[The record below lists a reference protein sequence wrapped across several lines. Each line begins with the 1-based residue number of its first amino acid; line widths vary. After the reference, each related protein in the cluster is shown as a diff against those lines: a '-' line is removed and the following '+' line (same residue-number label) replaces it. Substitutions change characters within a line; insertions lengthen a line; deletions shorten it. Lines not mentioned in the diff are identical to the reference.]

1 MNEQSVGYP
10 LSEEQ
15 NMIRDMV
22 REFTKKEVEPRDKWM
37 DENGFDYDL
46 HKKLTQAGL
55 MGIHLAEKYGGGG
68 GDAVTSIIVIHEL
81 AKGSASVALFLDA
94 NWLAADLILYHGSEA
109 QKDKYLPLAA
119 QGKIFAF
126 GLTESSAGSDAAGIK
141 STVVPAE
148 DGGWILNGGKAWIT
162 NSGVADY
169 YVILAKTDP
178 EAGNKGI
185 SAFIVPKEVEGLT
198 VGKFEDKMGMRGSAT
213 CELSFDNI
221 HLPADALLGDLGKG
235 FKMAM
240 EALDGARI
248 SIGAIAAGLSE
259 HAMTVAKNY
268 ANERMTFGKPIAKHQ
283 GIQFKFA
290 DMAAE
295 IRAMELLTYDTARMK
310 AEGKR
315 HTLEAAETKLFSGT
329 RCTQICLECQQ
340 VLGGNG
346 YSKEYNVERF
356 VRDAK
361 LLEIGEG
368 TNEILRM
375 LIGGTVLA
383 QK

>member
-1 MNEQSVGYP
+1 MITFQFT
-10 LSEEQ
+10 EEQ

-346 YSKEYNVERF
+346 YSKEHNVERF

>member
-1 MNEQSVGYP
+1 MITFQFT
-10 LSEEQ
+10 EEQ

-346 YSKEYNVERF
+346 YAKEYNVERF

>member
-1 MNEQSVGYP
+1 M
-10 LSEEQ
+10 
-15 NMIRDMV
+15 
-22 REFTKKEVEPRDKWM
+22 
-37 DENGFDYDL
+37 
-46 HKKLTQAGL
+46 
-55 MGIHLAEKYGGGG
+55 
-68 GDAVTSIIVIHEL
+68 
-81 AKGSASVALFLDA
+81 
-94 NWLAADLILYHGSEA
+94 
-109 QKDKYLPLAA
+109 
-119 QGKIFAF
+119 
-126 GLTESSAGSDAAGIK
+126 
-141 STVVPAE
+141 PAE

-185 SAFIVPKEVEGLT
+185 SAFIVPKDAEGLT
-198 VGKFEDKMGMRGSAT
+198 IGKFEDKMGMRGSAT

-221 HLPADALLGDLGKG
+221 HLPADALLGATGQG

-283 GIQFKFA
+283 GVQFKFA

-310 AEGKR
+310 AAGKR
-315 HTLEAAETKLFSGT
+315 HTPRGGRDQAVLRHPLHPDLPRVPAGPGRQRLLQGVPRRALRPRRQAA
-329 RCTQICLECQQ
+329 
-340 VLGGNG
+340 
-346 YSKEYNVERF
+346 
-356 VRDAK
+356 
-361 LLEIGEG
+361 
-368 TNEILRM
+368 
-375 LIGGTVLA
+375 
-383 QK
+383 

>member
-1 MNEQSVGYP
+1 MITFQFT
-10 LSEEQ
+10 EEQ

-148 DGGWILNGGKAWIT
+148 DGGWILNGGKPWIT

>member
-1 MNEQSVGYP
+1 MITFQFT
-10 LSEEQ
+10 EEQ

-368 TNEILRM
+368 TTEILRM

>member
-1 MNEQSVGYP
+1 MITFQFT
-10 LSEEQ
+10 EEQ

-126 GLTESSAGSDAAGIK
+126 GLTESSAGSDAANIK

>member
-1 MNEQSVGYP
+1 MITFQFT
-10 LSEEQ
+10 EEQ

-248 SIGAIAAGLSE
+248 SIDAIAAGLSE

>member
-1 MNEQSVGYP
+1 MSMFKVT
-10 LSEEQ
+10 EEQ
-15 NMIRDMV
+15 LMIRDMV
-22 REFTKKEVEPRDKWM
+22 REFTKNEVEPRDKWM
-37 DENGFDYDL
+37 DENGFDYEL
-46 HKKLTQAGL
+46 HQKLCQAGL
-55 MGIHLAEKYGGGG
+55 MGIHLDEKYGGGG
-68 GDAVTSIIVIHEL
+68 GDAVTSIIVIHEI
-81 AKGSASVALFLDA
+81 AKGSASAALFLDA
-94 NWLAADLILYHGSEA
+94 NWLAADLILHHGTEA
-109 QKDKYLPLAA
+109 QKDKYLPQAA

-126 GLTESSAGSDAAGIK
+126 GLTEASGGSDAAAIK
-141 STVVPAE
+141 STVVRAE
-148 DGGWILNGGKAWIT
+148 DGGWIMNGGKAWIT

-178 EAGNKGI
+178 DAGNKGI
-185 SAFIVPKEVEGLT
+185 SAFIVPKETEGLFI
-198 VGKFEDKMGMRGSAT
+198 GKFEDKMGMRGSAT
-213 CELSFDNI
+213 CELSFNDM
-221 HLPADALLGDLGKG
+221 HLPADALLGELGKG
-235 FKMAM
+235 FKYAM

-259 HAMTVAKNY
+259 HAMTIAKNY
-268 ANERMTFGKPIAKHQ
+268 ANERICFGKPIGKFQ

-295 IRAMELLTYDTARMK
+295 IRAMELMTYDTAAMK
-310 AEGKR
+310 AAGMR
-315 HTLEAAETKLFSGT
+315 HTLEAAETKLFAGT
-329 RCTQICLECQQ
+329 HCTQICLECQQ

-346 YSKEYNVERF
+346 YSKEFHVERF
-356 VRDAK
+356 TRDAK

>member
-1 MNEQSVGYP
+1 MTFNFT
-10 LSEEQ
+10 EEQ
-15 NMIRDMV
+15 VMIRDMV

-37 DENGFDYDL
+37 DENGFDYEL

-55 MGIHLAEKYGGGG
+55 MGIHLDEKYGGGG

-94 NWLAADLILYHGSEA
+94 NWLACDLILYHGTEA
-109 QKDKYLPLAA
+109 QKDKYLPQAA

-141 STVVPAE
+141 STCIPAE

-169 YVILAKTDP
+169 YIILAKTDP

-185 SAFIVPKEVEGLT
+185 SAFIVPKDAEGLT

-221 HLPADALLGDLGKG
+221 HLPADALLGSTGMG

-240 EALDGARI
+240 QALDGARI

-283 GIQFKFA
+283 GVQFKFA
-290 DMAAE
+290 DMSRRDTRHGAADLRHRPHE
-295 IRAMELLTYDTARMK
+295 GRGQAPHPRGRADQAVLRHPLHPDLPGVPAGPRRQRLLQGVPRRALRP
-310 AEGKR
+310 R
-315 HTLEAAETKLFSGT
+315 RQAA
-329 RCTQICLECQQ
+329 
-340 VLGGNG
+340 
-346 YSKEYNVERF
+346 
-356 VRDAK
+356 
-361 LLEIGEG
+361 
-368 TNEILRM
+368 
-375 LIGGTVLA
+375 
-383 QK
+383 

>member
-1 MNEQSVGYP
+1 MITFQFT
-10 LSEEQ
+10 EEQ

-119 QGKIFAF
+119 QGTIFAF
-126 GLTESSAGSDAAGIK
+126 GLTESSAGSDAAGFK

>member
-1 MNEQSVGYP
+1 MTFDFT
-10 LSEEQ
+10 EEQ
-15 NMIRDMV
+15 VMIRDMV

-37 DENGFDYDL
+37 DENGFDYEL

-55 MGIHLAEKYGGGG
+55 MGIHLDEKYGGGG

-94 NWLAADLILYHGSEA
+94 NWLACDLILYHGTEA
-109 QKDKYLPLAA
+109 QKDKYLPQAA

-141 STVVPAE
+141 STCMPAE

-185 SAFIVPKEVEGLT
+185 SAFIIPKEAEGL
-198 VGKFEDKMGMRGSAT
+198 VIAKHEKKMGMRGSST
-213 CELSFDNI
+213 CALSFDNI
-221 HLPADALLGDLGKG
+221 HLPAEALLGPEGAG
-235 FKMAM
+235 FKIAM
-240 EALDGARI
+240 SVLDGGRI
-248 SIGAIAAGLSE
+248 SCSAIATALSQ
-259 HAMTVAKNY
+259 HAMDIARKY
-268 ANERMTFGKPIAKHQ
+268 ANERTTFGKPIAKHQ
-283 GIQFKFA
+283 GVQFKFA

-310 AEGKR
+310 AAGKR

-346 YSKEYNVERF
+346 YSKEYHVERF

-375 LIGGTVLA
+375 VIGGTVLA

>member
-1 MNEQSVGYP
+1 MITFQFT
-10 LSEEQ
+10 EEQ

-368 TNEILRM
+368 TNELLRM

>member
-1 MNEQSVGYP
+1 MTTFQFT
-10 LSEEQ
+10 EEQ

-315 HTLEAAETKLFSGT
+315 HTLEAAETKLFSGSG
-329 RCTQICLECQQ
+329 CTQICLQCRR
-340 VLGGNG
+340 VRGAPGC
-346 YSKEYNVERF
+346 SKEYHVERF

>member
-1 MNEQSVGYP
+1 MITFQFT
-10 LSEEQ
+10 EEQ

-148 DGGWILNGGKAWIT
+148 DGGRILNGGKAWIT

>member
-1 MNEQSVGYP
+1 MITFQFT
-10 LSEEQ
+10 EEQ

-295 IRAMELLTYDTARMK
+295 IRAMELLTYDTARIK

>member
-1 MNEQSVGYP
+1 MITFQFT
-10 LSEEQ
+10 EEQ

-81 AKGSASVALFLDA
+81 AKGCASVALFLDA